1 MISLFNKWFDLFN
14 TNQKF
19 DQGVESYG
27 LNVSSQN
34 ALLDEMSSFIQNMR
48 VHSMKCGGKEKNML
62 PFQKG
67 KLITYSFYIII
78 DTLIFLLICMNFF

>member
-19 DQGVESYG
+19 DKVKVWKGYKVGGYG
-27 LNVSSQN
+27 LNLNSQN
-34 ALLDEMSSFIQNMR
+34 YILDEMSSFIQNMR
-48 VHSMKCGGKEKNML
+48 VHNFKSGGKEKNML

-67 KLITYSFYIII
+67 KI
-78 DTLIFLLICMNFF
+78 DF

>member
-14 TNQKF
+14 TNSKF

-27 LNVSSQN
+27 LNLNSQN
-34 ALLDEMSSFIQNMR
+34 DILDEMSSFIQNMR
-48 VHSMKCGGKEKNML
+48 VYNMKSEEKEKNML

-67 KLITYSFYIII
+67 KT
-78 DTLIFLLICMNFF
+78 DN